1 MAHIIEKESTEEIKH
16 SHVDVPT
23 KTRFLWGLGGFA
35 DATIT
40 YGTGSLVSVI
50 YINAL
55 NINAVLVNLA
65 CAIPRFLDF
74 VTDPMVGHMSDNTRS
89 RWGRRRPWML
99 LGLIVSAVLGLML
112 WHPPRSANG
121 EAPSGAWPLL
131 VYCLSSPTFWYLAV
145 MLSVLFAV
153 GYAAF
158 SISHAAMGYE
168 MSTDYNERTHLFK
181 WRLIAF
187 SAAGFLTPW
196 FLPLA
201 MWVEGPRAQVL
212 KGSHGVIAVS
222 VIVGALILLTG
233 LPSVFLCKEMVVD
246 HAGEKKI
253 SFLSAVKLTLGNRP
267 FWLLIVSN
275 FIVKFL
281 MNLTGIF
288 FVYIFIYHIGRGQQA
303 LGSAYLAVFFNA
315 INIAS
320 LLAMP
325 PVAAL
330 TDRIGKRT
338 CLLVMLVMSGIAYAS
353 LWFTFG
359 NTPASFLHLTLP
371 WGGPGNTVSMQW
383 PCLITGV
390 LIGVFTNTMPMIKNS
405 MLADVCDLDELKS
418 GHRREAFY
426 GAVFV
431 TTDKIAMAISLAFQ
445 GFLLVY
451 SGFDSKLDIQS
462 WSTIR
467 FWLLALVITQP
478 LGCFIGLISIF
489 LYPLTRD
496 RVREIRDELD
506 ARHAGAAGAK

>member
-1 MAHIIEKESTEEIKH
+1 MPDIIEKESREEIQH
-16 SHVDVPT
+16 PHVDVPT
-23 KTRFLWGLGGFA
+23 RTRFLWGLGGFA

-65 CAIPRFLDF
+65 CAIPRFLDI
-74 VTDPMVGHMSDNTRS
+74 VTDPMVGHLSDNTRS

-112 WHPPRSANG
+112 WHPPRSAAG
-121 EAPSGAWPLL
+121 AAPSGFGPLL
-131 VYCLSSPTFWYLAV
+131 VYCLASPTFWYLAV
-145 MLSVLFAV
+145 MMSVLFAV

-158 SISHAAMGYE
+158 SIAHAAMGYE

-196 FLPLA
+196 FLPLC
-201 MWVEGPRAQVL
+201 MWLEGPRAQVL
-212 KGSHGVIAVS
+212 KGSQGVVGVS
-222 VIVGALILLTG
+222 VMVAGLILLTG
-233 LPSVFLCKEMVVD
+233 LPSVFFCKEKVAE
-246 HAGEKKI
+246 HKGEEKI
-253 SFLSAVKLTLGNRP
+253 SFFHAIKLTLHNGP
-267 FWLLIVSN
+267 FWLLVVSN
-275 FIVKFL
+275 FITKFL
-281 MNLTGIF
+281 MSLTGIF
-288 FVYIFIYHIGRGQQA
+288 FVYIFIYHVGQGQQA
-303 LGSAYLAVFFNA
+303 AGSAYLAIFYNS

-325 PVAAL
+325 LIATL

-338 CLLVMLVMSGIAYAS
+338 SLLLLLTMSAVAYAS

-359 NTPASFLHLTLP
+359 NTPGAFLQLNLP
-371 WGGPGNTVSMQW
+371 WGGTVALQW
-383 PCLITGV
+383 PSLFTGV
-390 LIGVFTNTMPMIKNS
+390 LIGLFTNTMPMIKNS
-405 MLADVCDLDELKS
+405 MLADICDLDELTS

-445 GFLLVY
+445 GFLLVQ
-451 SGFDSKLDIQS
+451 SGFDSQLDIQAA
-462 WSTIR
+462 STIQYW
-467 FWLLALVITQP
+467 FKALV
-478 LGCFIGLISIF
+478 CFVALCSIF
-489 LYPLTRD
+489 FYPLTRD
-496 RVREIRDELD
+496 RVHAIRAQLD
-506 ARHAGAAGAK
+506 ARRKARGPA